1 MVNATEVTP
10 LPSNGALMGSN
21 DLTVWLGNRLEC
33 LLILDDPVSSSGMID
48 PFTRQRTFII
58 VTSSRTSICSLVLS
72 HDIDVCL
79 FSPGLFI
86 IYLINNFGLK
96 TI

>member
-1 MVNATEVTP
+1 
-10 LPSNGALMGSN
+10 MGSN
-21 DLTVWLGNRLEC
+21 GLTVWLGNRLEC
-33 LLILDDPVSSSGMID
+33 LLVLDDPVSSSGMTD
-48 PFTRQRTFII
+48 PFTRQRTFAI
-58 VTSSRTSICSLVLS
+58 VTSSRTSVCSLVLS

-86 IYLINNFGLK
+86 IYLINNFDLK